1 MSFFKGR
8 ELYSVDGK
16 GRVSVPAKMRKS
28 ISPEALDTFVLT
40 RGPDDDPC
48 IFAYPLDE
56 WRKFE
61 ESLKQ
66 LNLYND
72 QERFFLRTILSWAD
86 EATLDTQFRVM
97 IPKMLL
103 DFARIEKTA
112 LILGAMDHVEIWNPE
127 LFESY
132 LAARKESYASVAAS
146 VMGIRSI

>member
-8 ELYSVDGK
+8 EIYSVDAK
-16 GRVSVPAKMRKS
+16 GRVNVPAKMRKS

-66 LNLYND
+66 LNLFND
-72 QERFFLRTILSWAD
+72 QERFFLRTLLSWAD
-86 EATLDTQFRVM
+86 EAVLDAQFRVM

-103 DFARIEKTA
+103 DFARIEKTV
-112 LILGAMDHVEIWNPE
+112 LILGAMDHLEIWNPE

-132 LAARKESYASVAAS
+132 ISARKESYAAVAAS
-146 VMGIRSI
+146 VMGVRSI